1 MYLVKQKKAN
11 YFESFNEAQRP
22 TDISKCRSEQLTT
35 GNSGIRPIK
44 QKLCVLKS
52 LDSV

>member
-22 TDISKCRSEQLTT
+22 TDMSKRHSEQLKT
-35 GNSGIRPIK
+35 GNTSVRPIK
-44 QKLCVLKS
+44 QKFCVLKG